1 MDAFVTVVKH
11 YPGQVQATRRV
22 CQGQGSRHFPQ
33 LTPTEQED
41 DYRGEAVDT
50 ERHDFPRHNKAW
62 GAALEDPDTKFQLN
76 VAQKTSSGDD

>member
-1 MDAFVTVVKH
+1 
-11 YPGQVQATRRV
+11 
-22 CQGQGSRHFPQ
+22 
-33 LTPTEQED
+33 
-41 DYRGEAVDT
+41 VDT